1 MHCQK
6 KTYSNSASNVS
17 WFLPVIMYSDTN
29 QNKSSNI
36 PWDGSKEESN
46 YKPLPNSGTSVPQSS
61 MSSEMKCKMINV
73 QRNLQKPTHAKA
85 TTWKTPH
92 SYRPP
97 FNNRNITYRTQ
108 NRKISQPS
116 EVRVPVYLFILHLVP
131 MNIVSNNY

>member
-1 MHCQK
+1 MTRVLSNALLE

-108 NRKISQPS
+108 NRKIS
-116 EVRVPVYLFILHLVP
+116 
-131 MNIVSNNY
+131 